1 MSKYFYILFV
11 LSVLLNI
18 YLFYNIQSV
27 KKCIN
32 RVSSILREI
41 RIDNSSRRIHIG
53 AKSHQLDKLGV
64 ELNLFMDKYSDTIE
78 KKQTLESAHKK
89 LIANI
94 SHDIRTPLTSLLG
107 YVEVLQKDEAIDSE
121 ERKKFMDIIEKKT
134 QSLHKLLNEFFELSK
149 LESEDTF
156 IRFEKNNLSE
166 IIKGVLAAFY
176 PEFVKKQISPEIK
189 IPDNPLFVWGD
200 GTSIERV
207 LQNLISNA
215 LKFGRD
221 GGLFGIGLR
230 QEQEKVWVDIWNDG
244 KGIPEADIRYIFDR
258 LYTTEL
264 SRNKN
269 LQGSGLGLAIVK
281 KLIEKQKGEI
291 TAISEP
297 DKRTV
302 FSFSLL
308 LYL

>member
-1 MSKYFYILFV
+1 M
-11 LSVLLNI
+11 
-18 YLFYNIQSV
+18 
-27 KKCIN
+27 CIN
-32 RVSSILREI
+32 KASSILREI
-41 RIDNSSRRIHIG
+41 RIDNSSRRVHIG
-53 AKSHQLDKLGV
+53 ARSHELDKLGI
-64 ELNLFMDKYSDTIE
+64 ELNMFMDRYSDTIE
-78 KKQTLESAHKK
+78 KKQSLELAHKK

-107 YVEVLQKDEAIDSE
+107 YVEVLQKDEGISIE
-121 ERKKFMDIIEKKT
+121 ERKKFMDIIEKKG

-149 LESEDTF
+149 LESEDTL
-156 IRFEKNNLSE
+156 IRFEKNNLPE

-176 PEFVKKQISPEIK
+176 PEFIKKQISPEIK

-200 GTSIERV
+200 GTSIERI

-221 GGLFGIGLR
+221 GGSIGIGLR
-230 QEQEKVWVDIWNDG
+230 QEQDKVWVDIWNDG
-244 KGIPEADIRYIFDR
+244 KGIPEADMKYIFDR

-264 SRNKN
+264 SRNEK

-281 KLIEKQKGEI
+281 KLVEKQKGEI
-291 TAISEP
+291 TASSEP
-297 DKRTV
+297 DKKTV

-308 LYL
+308 EYR